1 MNDVF
6 LRQYDS
12 LPKKQQRE
20 VQDFVEYLFFKA
32 KTSQS
37 DISAPAS
44 KKAKADA
51 YRKLLNYTGCLPAD
65 IDYKAEAGN
74 AILKKYESLA

>member
-1 MNDVF
+1 MSDMF
-6 LRQYDS
+6 LQQYDS
-12 LPKKQQRE
+12 LPKKLQRE
-20 VQDFVEYLFFKA
+20 VQDYVEYLFFKA

-37 DISAPAS
+37 GISAPAS